1 MVKPFSFGEGDS
13 KQRRKRSN
21 KQESRLADMVGGRAQ
36 AGSGAPWS
44 SKGDVKQEDF
54 LFECKF
60 TDHESF
66 SVSTKLW
73 AEIKYKAMIAQSGRK
88 PAMQLEIGKE
98 KLRLV
103 VLSEED
109 YLELLK

>member
-1 MVKPFSFGEGDS
+1 MVTPFSFDGKS
-13 KQRRKRSN
+13 TKQRRKQSN
-21 KQESRLADMVGGRAQ
+21 KQEERLANLVGGRAQ
-36 AGSGAPWS
+36 PGSGAKWGA
-44 SKGDVKQEDF
+44 KGDVRAEDY
-54 LFECKF
+54 LLECKF

-73 AEIKYKAMIAQSGRK
+73 AEIKHKAMIAESGRK
-88 PAMQLEIGKE
+88 PALQLEIGKD

-103 VLSEED
+103 VLSEDD